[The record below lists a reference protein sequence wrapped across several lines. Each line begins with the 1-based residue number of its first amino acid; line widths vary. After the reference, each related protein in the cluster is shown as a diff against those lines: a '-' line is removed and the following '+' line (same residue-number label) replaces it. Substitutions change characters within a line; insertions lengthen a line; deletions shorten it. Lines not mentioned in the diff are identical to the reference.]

1 MLTRNSIHKGRKL
14 PHSRKKLR
22 WFVALSALPFLGV
35 VTAFG
40 LAPQNNLGFAS
51 ALITIENVAL
61 PAATPSTDISTSYW
75 LSERIIRG
83 DSSDKLFSRMNIE
96 DSAAND
102 FLRQSAEAVSLR
114 KLRAGTEIIAETTRN
129 GNLIALRYPNKD
141 GTQNSVEKQNGI
153 FTTKSMPAQL
163 EKRLFVRSGEIQSS
177 LFAATDAAEMPNS
190 IAYKLSEIFSGDID
204 FRHDLRKGDKFTA
217 IYETTFSNGTALST
231 GKVLAAEFVN
241 RGKVYQAVYFEKG
254 IGNAAYYTPNGK
266 SVQKAFLRSPLEY
279 SRISSGF
286 TRSRL
291 HPVLKKWRS
300 HKGVDFAAPTGTRV
314 KATADG
320 VVSFVGR
327 QGGYGKVVKIN
338 HQGRYSTVYG
348 HMSRFAKRLKK
359 GQRVTQGQVI
369 GHVGMTGLASGP
381 HLHYEFKAYGKH
393 LNPMRVVLPDAKPID
408 ETDRAAFQ
416 KVANKIVSNLN
427 LLRNTNLASL
437 D

>member
-1 MLTRNSIHKGRKL
+1 
-14 PHSRKKLR
+14 
-22 WFVALSALPFLGV
+22 
-35 VTAFG
+35 
-40 LAPQNNLGFAS
+40 
-51 ALITIENVAL
+51 
-61 PAATPSTDISTSYW
+61 
-75 LSERIIRG
+75 
-83 DSSDKLFSRMNIE
+83 
-96 DSAAND
+96 
-102 FLRQSAEAVSLR
+102 
-114 KLRAGTEIIAETTRN
+114 
-129 GNLIALRYPNKD
+129 
-141 GTQNSVEKQNGI
+141 
-153 FTTKSMPAQL
+153 L